1 MSTRLD
7 GTSLFTGLYSGLTST
22 YALLAEQYPNGV
34 TLSNIAEAR
43 TTATTSATGLNQSFA
58 QYMQTNFSNMDKDG
72 DGIITAAELN
82 NLSNQISTQGLTRDQ
97 LTQLASAGTTGMSSS
112 LLQTV
117 MTHFDDIDTN
127 KDGKVTNA
135 EIKSYGVTSD
145 KEKKMAEFSNRA
157 ATNMSVFY
165 GDDSTSEADSSSLL
179 DYKYLSADEV

>member
-7 GTSLFTGLYSGLTST
+7 GTSLFTGIYSGLTNT
-22 YALLAEQYPNGV
+22 YSLLAQQYPDGV
-34 TLSNIAEAR
+34 TLSNINEAR
-43 TTATTSATGLNQSFA
+43 TTATTTATGLNQNFA
-58 QYMQTNFSNMDKDG
+58 QYMQTNFSKMDEDG
-72 DGIITAAELN
+72 DGIVTAAELN

-97 LTQLASAGTTGMSSS
+97 LTQFASAGAAGMSSS

-145 KEKKMAEFSNRA
+145 KEKKMAEFTNRA
-157 ATNMSVFY
+157 TSNMSVFY
-165 GDDSTSEADSSSLL
+165 GNESSSTADSSSIL
-179 DYKYLSADEV
+179 DYKYLNAEEV